1 MKARQHSS
9 SLGHRI
15 LPLAFLLPLVAC
27 APSPQVGLDNE
38 NRVFTPDPMLPLKIS
53 LTTPLISW
61 KRYEKRRQD
70 KMIESLERI
79 RKMKLSRD
87 VYEIVDRGLRD
98 S

>member
-1 MKARQHSS
+1 M
-9 SLGHRI
+9 
-15 LPLAFLLPLVAC
+15 
-27 APSPQVGLDNE
+27 
-38 NRVFTPDPMLPLKIS
+38 
-53 LTTPLISW
+53 TTPLISW